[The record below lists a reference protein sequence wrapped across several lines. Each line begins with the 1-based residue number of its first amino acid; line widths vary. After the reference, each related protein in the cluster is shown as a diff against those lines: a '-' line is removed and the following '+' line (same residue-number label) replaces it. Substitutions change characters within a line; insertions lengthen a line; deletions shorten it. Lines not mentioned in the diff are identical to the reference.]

1 MKFSVRQIT
10 FTAILT
16 AITAALCS
24 FHIPLGFANLYLVD
38 IAVCMAGI
46 LLNPFLASIAGGVGA
61 FIGDLIFYPQAM
73 LVTLIV
79 RTAQVVVISV
89 FSHYIMK
96 NKPFLSSLIGCLIGV
111 LIMALGYAYF
121 AVLFYSRIETALAK
135 LPIEAFQAAVGVV
148 VALPLCYKFKIK
160 EAFEEYAQKNVVPEK
175 NSETTEITEITGTS
189 DTSNENDR

>member
-1 MKFSVRQIT
+1 MKISVRQIT

-73 LVTLIV
+73 LVTLTV

-89 FSHYIMK
+89 FSHYILK
-96 NKPFLSSLIGCLIGV
+96 NKPFVSSLIGCVIGV
-111 LIMALGYAYF
+111 FIMALGYSYF
-121 AVLFYSRIETALAK
+121 SVLFYSRIEQAISK
-135 LPIEAFQAAVGVV
+135 LPLEALQAVIGVI
-148 VALPLCYKFKIK
+148 VAMPLCYKTGLKDV
-160 EAFEEYAQKNVVPEK
+160 FESYVKKDAVSEQ
-175 NSETTEITEITGTS
+175 NSETTEITKITETS
-189 DTSNENDR
+189 DTSNENAR

>member
-1 MKFSVRQIT
+1 MKISVRQIT

-73 LVTLIV
+73 VVTLIV

-89 FSHYIMK
+89 FSHYILK
-96 NKPFLSSLIGCLIGV
+96 NKPFVSSLIGCVIGV
-111 LIMALGYAYF
+111 LIMALGYSYF
-121 AVLFYSRIETALAK
+121 SVLFYSRIEQAISK
-135 LPIEAFQAAVGVV
+135 LPLETLQAVIGVT
-148 VALPLCYKFKIK
+148 VALPLCYKTGLKDV
-160 EAFEEYAQKNVVPEK
+160 FESYVKKDAVSAETAETADKNK
-175 NSETTEITEITGTS
+175 SK
-189 DTSNENDR
+189 